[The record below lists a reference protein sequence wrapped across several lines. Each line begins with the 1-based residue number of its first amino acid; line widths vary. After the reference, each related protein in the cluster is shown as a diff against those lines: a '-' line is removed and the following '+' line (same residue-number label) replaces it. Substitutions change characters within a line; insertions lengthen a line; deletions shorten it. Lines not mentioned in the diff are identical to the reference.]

1 MSAELEAAKKRLDQA
16 KARFQKAQIK
26 ERQKARK
33 EDARRKI
40 IIGGAM
46 LALLDAQKDP
56 EARARTVRTIMKYV
70 AEKDRSLVEAV
81 LRGS

>member
-1 MSAELEAAKKRLDQA
+1 MSELEAAKKKLDQA
-16 KARFQKAQIK
+16 KARYQKAQIK
-26 ERQKARK
+26 ERQKSRK

-56 EARARTVRTIMKYV
+56 DRRAGTVRTILKYV
-70 AEKDRSLVEAV
+70 SEKDRPLVEAV